1 MKYEKSGKILKDK
14 NSEGG
19 SRMASENNFKAT
31 VDSLFKGMDSFITA
45 KTVVGEAITVGD
57 TIILPL
63 IDVTFGVGAG
73 AFSQDKK
80 IMAVAE
86 WEEKFL
92 QVQCWLSPNGTT
104 KLVNIKNQDTVTKLL
119 DMVPDLIER
128 FTGEKK
134 ESKENEKED
143 SVESLVKDI
152 VSSADKKEE
161 NESTKEE

>member
-57 TIILPL
+57 TIILSL

-80 IMAVAE
+80 NNGGGGMGGKISPSAV
-86 WEEKFL
+86 L
-92 QVQCWLSPNGTT
+92 VISNGTT

-134 ESKENEKED
+134 ED

-152 VSSADKKEE
+152 VSSVDKKEE